1 MDLLKIAA
9 HLQQQSIL
17 SEADEEYVV
26 LTEGEHGESAI
37 YLTKMPGGQRVVGVR
52 LQEDRTDPMAF
63 ASRALNVGF
72 SARNKAE
79 SPFALIDE
87 AGFWRC
93 CRKIDMAAITAHEL
107 GASLDALLVEANRTL
122 VSSDWGST
130 TVWPTDAF
138 RANIDLARSASG
150 TMTRDSEW
158 RSSSDVGDPIG
169 YHVNDDTLGG
179 DLTCDLKFF
188 DLNGLSQAASL
199 LFCQA
204 ALRINFFTLFDGSI
218 PIRLDSKKILGLSG
232 VNIARSG
239 TDPQCWLTDLQ
250 SQADRLTQLFSALAS
265 AAGVSSCKLKNR
277 PAA

>member
-52 LQEDRTDPMAF
+52 LQEDHTNPMAF
-63 ASRALNVGF
+63 ANRALSVGF
-72 SARNKAE
+72 SARYKAE

-87 AGFWRC
+87 AGLWRC

-122 VSSDWGST
+122 VSSDQGST
-130 TVWPTDAF
+130 TVWPADAF
-138 RANIDLARSASG
+138 RANVDLARSASAP
-150 TMTRDSEW
+150 MTRDSGW
-158 RSSSDVGDPIG
+158 PSSSDIGDPIG
-169 YHVNDDTLGG
+169 YHVNDDTLSG
-179 DLTCDLKFF
+179 DLTCDLKLF
-188 DLNGLSQAASL
+188 DLNGLSHDATL
-199 LFCQA
+199 LFCRA

-218 PIRLDSKKILGLSG
+218 PIRLDSNKILGLSG
-232 VNIARSG
+232 VHIARSG
-239 TDPQCWLTDLQ
+239 TYPQGWLTDLQ
-250 SQADRLTQLFSALAS
+250 SQANRLTQLFSALAS
-265 AAGVSSCKLKNR
+265 AAGASSCKLKNR